1 TSAVSTAVTS
11 GNAQTM
17 TLSASGLPAGATA
30 SFNPSTVT
38 AGGSTPLTI
47 GTTSSTPAGSYTLT
61 VTGTGASAT
70 HSTSVSLT
78 VTVPDDFSI
87 RAHPSSV
94 TARQHQIVSST
105 VSTTVTSGTAQT
117 MTLSASGLPSG
128 AAASFIPTPVLHDA
142 LPILTIG
149 TTSSTPAGSY
159 TLTVT
164 GTGAS
169 ATHSTSVSLTVTM
182 PDDF

>member
-1 TSAVSTAVTS
+1 
-11 GNAQTM
+11 M

-38 AGGSTPLTI
+38 AGGSSTVTI
-47 GTTSSTPAGSYTLT
+47 RAVTSTPVGSYTLT

-87 RAHPSSV
+87 SASPSSV
-94 TARQHQIVSST
+94 TVVQGQSVTST
-105 VSTTVTSGTAQT
+105 VSTTVTSGNAQT
-117 MTLSASGLPSG
+117 MTLSASGLPAG
-128 AAASFIPTPVLHDA
+128 ATASFN
-142 LPILTIG
+142 
-149 TTSSTPAGSY
+149 TSAVTAACNLVRRLLLEKKNPAGSY

-164 GTGAS
+164 GTRAS
-169 ATHSTSVSLTVTM
+169 ATH
-182 PDDF
+182 